1 MGCRD
6 SHSREVC
13 CRKKKRKKRSK
24 RLLYDPFI
32 RKKHSV
38 LISHSS
44 NTCYRP
50 GPQGPRGPSG
60 PQGPQGPSGP
70 QGPQGP
76 SGPQGPQ
83 GPSGPQG
90 PQGPSGPQG
99 PQGPSGPQGPQ
110 GPSGPQGP
118 QGPSGP
124 QGPQGP
130 SGPQGPQGPQ
140 GPPFSGLIPTTNL
153 LYFTFSDGEKRLYTN
168 SDGIDKYGITEILG
182 PNEVSYINL
191 FINGI
196 LQPHTNYKVEENKL
210 TLLTE
215 DVPAEDVPITLQFIL
230 INK

>member
-50 GPQGPRGPSG
+50 GPQGPR
-60 PQGPQGPSGP
+60 
-70 QGPQGP
+70 
-76 SGPQGPQ
+76 
-83 GPSGPQG
+83 
-90 PQGPSGPQG
+90 GPSGPQG

>member
-50 GPQGPRGPSG
+50 GPQGP
-60 PQGPQGPSGP
+60 QGPSGP

-90 PQGPSGPQG
+90 PQGPS
-99 PQGPSGPQGPQ
+99 
-110 GPSGPQGP
+110 
-118 QGPSGP
+118 
-124 QGPQGP
+124 
-130 SGPQGPQGPQ
+130 GPQGPQ